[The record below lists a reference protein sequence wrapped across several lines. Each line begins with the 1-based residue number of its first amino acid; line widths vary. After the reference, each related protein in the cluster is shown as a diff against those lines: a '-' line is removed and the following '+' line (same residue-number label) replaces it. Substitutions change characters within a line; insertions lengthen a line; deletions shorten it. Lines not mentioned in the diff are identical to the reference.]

1 MKDTC
6 CPQYTIRCDAKN
18 FTLNHSHKKVLKK
31 MHNYLSNKE
40 DSSNAKNNDS
50 TATPSKVK
58 RDSSSSSIRNPCQ
71 TTEVKLKEEKQDQ
84 PSEQET
90 AELANVAIS
99 KGPQKKAKILRLE
112 RRLNKQKSKPEVAA
126 LPKPASEKL
135 PKTLEDYLMEGP
147 SPLHHLQVKLVSSSS
162 SEFKESLLETHKLYV
177 KYQMI
182 VHEDKEEECTIEQFK
197 RFLVKTP
204 LQVYISNLIPDSFF
218 CINPC
223 FFNNFCKQS
232 CKHPDDKTHPGYG
245 SFHQQYWLDGK
256 LIAVGVIDLLPTVL
270 SSVYFFY
277 DPDLNFL
284 SLGTYASLR
293 YSNFV
298 HHIFTI
304 DFYLFF
310 YLQGNCFY

>member
-1 MKDTC
+1 
-6 CPQYTIRCDAKN
+6 
-18 FTLNHSHKKVLKK
+18 

-40 DSSNAKNNDS
+40 DSSNAKNNDL

-71 TTEVKLKEEKQDQ
+71 TTEVELKEEKQEQ
-84 PSEQET
+84 PSEKET
-90 AELANVAIS
+90 AELSSANVAIG

-112 RRLNKQKSKPEVAA
+112 RRLNKQKSKTEIAA
-126 LPKPASEKL
+126 LPKSASENL

-204 LQVYISNLIPDSFF
+204 LQVYFKFD
-218 CINPC
+218 
-223 FFNNFCKQS
+223 
-232 CKHPDDKTHPGYG
+232 T
-245 SFHQQYWLDGK
+245 
-256 LIAVGVIDLLPTVL
+256 
-270 SSVYFFY
+270 
-277 DPDLNFL
+277 
-284 SLGTYASLR
+284 
-293 YSNFV
+293 
-298 HHIFTI
+298 
-304 DFYLFF
+304 
-310 YLQGNCFY
+310 